1 MQKLLTTLIVILA
14 LTVLSVLIAAL
25 FGSYTLVF
33 APPSD
38 LNISQRLGLLP
49 AITISAGVLVAILTF
64 ARERKKQE
72 LERQKHMS
80 EVFLER
86 VKDGFKAV
94 IDLLSDQNNNRVTW
108 VRAARTLLKSVEL
121 KAQIS
126 SGEYKV
132 AYELEEER
140 ARNELYTILSLVDK
154 KTGER
159 VPLPPQFFYGI
170 DDWRSCTSLD
180 DAAIK
185 ASSSTVAYSVTID
198 EVPPQAH
205 LRTLSPQSVIAIFD
219 FVEYPKTYNDPLKS
233 VGDWD
238 DNWDTSHGIDQGA
251 RRYVAHTKQKYAVG
265 GKLHDREKETSS

>member
-14 LTVLSVLIAAL
+14 LAVLSVLVAAL
-25 FGSYTLVF
+25 FGSYTLIF
-33 APPSD
+33 DPSNN
-38 LNISQRLGLLP
+38 LNISQRLSLLP
-49 AITISAGVLVAILTF
+49 SIVISAGVLVAILTF
-64 ARERKKQE
+64 ARERKKQA
-72 LERQKHMS
+72 LERQRHMS

-86 VKDGFKAV
+86 VKDGFKTV
-94 IDLLSDQNNNRVTW
+94 IDLLSDQNNNRATW

-126 SGEYKV
+126 SEEYKI

-140 ARNELYTILSLVDK
+140 ARNDLYTILSLVDK
-154 KTGER
+154 KSGAR

-170 DDWRSCTSLD
+170 DDWRTCHSLD

-185 ASSSTVAYSVTID
+185 ASSSAVVYSMTID
-198 EVPPQAH
+198 EVPPQAF
-205 LRTLSPQSVIAIFD
+205 LKPLSPKSVIAIFD

-238 DNWDTSHGIDQGA
+238 DNWEASHGIDQGA
-251 RRYVAHTKQKYAVG
+251 RRYVAHTKQKVAVG
-265 GKLHDREKETSS
+265 GKLHDNEKKKSS